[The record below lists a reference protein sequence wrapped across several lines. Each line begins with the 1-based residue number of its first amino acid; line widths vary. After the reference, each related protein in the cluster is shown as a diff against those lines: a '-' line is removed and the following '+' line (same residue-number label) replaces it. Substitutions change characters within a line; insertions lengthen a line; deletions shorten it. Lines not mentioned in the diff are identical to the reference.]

1 MSHDSHDSLPRLIY
15 MANQIGAFFA
25 TQKHDKAVVGIA
37 KHIKDFWE
45 PRMRAKI
52 EDHIAA
58 GGEGLQP
65 LVLESLK
72 TLPPVKRADIPV
84 PHAADSLP
92 AHH

>member
-15 MANQIGAFFA
+15 MANQIGAFFES
-25 TQKHDKAVVGIA
+25 QKHDKAVAGIA

-52 EDHIAA
+52 EDHIAT
-58 GGEGLQP
+58 GGDGLKP
-65 LVLESLK
+65 LVVESLK

-84 PHAADSLP
+84 ARPAASLP

>member
-1 MSHDSHDSLPRLIY
+1 MSHDSLPRLIY

-25 TQKHDKAVVGIA
+25 SQKHDKAVAGIA

-58 GGEGLQP
+58 TGGEGLQP
-65 LVLESLK
+65 LTLEGLK
-72 TLPPVKRADIPV
+72 ALPPVKRTDIPREV
-84 PHAADSLP
+84 PSETA